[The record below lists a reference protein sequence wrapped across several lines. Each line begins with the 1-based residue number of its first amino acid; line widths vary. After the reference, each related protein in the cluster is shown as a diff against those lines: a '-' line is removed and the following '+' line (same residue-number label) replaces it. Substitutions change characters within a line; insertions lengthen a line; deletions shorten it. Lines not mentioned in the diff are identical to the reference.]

1 MNNEYSPK
9 RSSMWLAPAWC
20 RSPANGQCFNRKITH
35 FVCMCTYC
43 DCDPRHSGCNSD
55 KVPSA
60 ENIKYRSLSEDPL
73 RKSVQQT
80 VRDWTGA
87 GNEYSPKR
95 SSMWLA
101 PAWCRS
107 PANGQCFNR
116 KITHFVCMCTYCD
129 CDPRHSGCN
138 SDKVPS
144 AENIKYRS
152 LSEDPLRKSVQQTVR
167 DWTGAGKHSEQRLNF
182 VGF

>member
-1 MNNEYSPK
+1 MNNADAYVNRP
-9 RSSMWLAPAWC
+9 SM
-20 RSPANGQCFNRKITH
+20 N
-35 FVCMCTYC
+35 
-43 DCDPRHSGCNSD
+43 
-55 KVPSA
+55 
-60 ENIKYRSLSEDPL
+60 
-73 RKSVQQT
+73 
-80 VRDWTGA
+80 
-87 GNEYSPKR
+87 NEYSPKR

-167 DWTGAGKHSEQRLNF
+167 DWTGAGKHSDQRDLSIFSSPVRDADLQQMDECFNRKINILYACALLWLWSKTF
-182 VGF
+182 WMQ